1 MHHGEE
7 KKQHTC
13 FWSKTLTSVHS
24 QRGDNMATQTGTKK
38 TAIAR
43 GRTLALVYGAV
54 SYLIFL
60 VTALYAIGFVGDLMV
75 PKTIDTGQSV
85 PLIHA
90 LLVDALLLSLFVIQ
104 HGVMARPAF
113 KRWWTTIIPRSIER
127 STFVLFASLL
137 LLLLYWQ
144 WLPIP
149 RAIWDAQHTVAG
161 GLLQGLYFVG
171 WLIVFL
177 STFLIN
183 HFDLFGLLQ
192 VYANWRAK
200 TYTSPSFKTPTLYKL
215 VRHPMMLG
223 LLIAFWATPRMTIGH
238 LLFSLATTGYILVGI
253 HLEERDLLA
262 AYGEA
267 YRRYQQRVSML
278 LPVPK
283 KRVIPGGKS

>member
-1 MHHGEE
+1 
-7 KKQHTC
+7 
-13 FWSKTLTSVHS
+13 
-24 QRGDNMATQTGTKK
+24 MATQTGTKK
-38 TAIAR
+38 TTIAR
-43 GRTLALVYGAV
+43 GRTLALVYGTI

-60 VTALYAIGFVGDLMV
+60 FTALYAISFVGDLIV

-85 PLIHA
+85 PFINALII
-90 LLVDALLLSLFVIQ
+90 DALLLSLFAIQ
-104 HGVMARPAF
+104 HSVMARPAF

-144 WLPIP
+144 WLPMPGI
-149 RAIWDAQHTVAG
+149 IWDVEHTVG
-161 GLLQGLYFVG
+161 GVLLQGLYFVG

-183 HFDLFGLLQ
+183 HFDLFGLRQ
-192 VYANWRAK
+192 VYLNWRGVE
-200 TYTSPSFKTPTLYKL
+200 YTPVDMKTPALYKL
-215 VRHPMMLG
+215 VRHPLMLG
-223 LLIAFWATPRMTIGH
+223 FLIAFWATPRMTVGH

-253 HLEERDLLA
+253 HLEEHDLLA

-267 YRRYQQRVSML
+267 YQRYQQRVSML

-283 KRVIPGGKS
+283 KQVIPGGKS